1 MKKHFDLQIED
12 RCFAF
17 PRKSEQIAAEAA
29 LDGIYILRTS
39 TQHTNF
45 SDTEVVQSYKQLA
58 GVERAFRTLKQSDLE
73 IRPIYHYLESRVRAH
88 VLLCM
93 LAYYVEWHL
102 REAWAELLF
111 IDSQPP
117 MRIDPVEICYRD
129 RSRRYDRNDH
139 LLKTASL
146 RTTRNSCFSV

>member
-1 MKKHFDLQIED
+1 
-12 RCFAF
+12 
-17 PRKSEQIAAEAA
+17 
-29 LDGIYILRTS
+29 
-39 TQHTNF
+39 
-45 SDTEVVQSYKQLA
+45 
-58 GVERAFRTLKQSDLE
+58 
-73 IRPIYHYLESRVRAH
+73 
-88 VLLCM
+88 M

-139 LLKTASL
+139 LLAED
-146 RTTRNSCFSV
+146 RIAPYNSQFLLQRVKVEAHVFLELGLERAPRSAVCRAR